1 MPAQSEEGVLC
12 LSHFLAG
19 EIVMSFVNT
28 AYAATE
34 KAEGIAV
41 HLDPYIVGHVG
52 SVPITATL
60 LTVWLVMVLLVVYAF
75 LVRRKLSLVPNKL
88 QNISEMMIGGV
99 YDYIHDVL
107 VEKKYADK
115 YFPVIMTIFIFILG
129 INWIGLIPG
138 VGAFGTYHEGHLT
151 PWLYPGAT
159 DLNITIGLTLVA
171 FFTIEIA
178 GVLGIGFWKYA
189 GKFINFKSPLAF
201 AIGLIELI
209 SELARLISFSFR
221 LFGNI
226 FAGKTLLLV
235 TMFFVPYILP
245 MPIYAYEIF
254 VGLIQAAVFSILTLF
269 FIKLALEEPH

>member
-1 MPAQSEEGVLC
+1 
-12 LSHFLAG
+12 
-19 EIVMSFVNT
+19 MSFIHT

-34 KAEGIAV
+34 KTEGISV
-41 HLDPYIVGHVG
+41 HLNPYVVGHIG
-52 SVPITATL
+52 DMPITATL
-60 LTVWLVMVLLVVYAF
+60 ITVWVVMALLIAMAI
-75 LVRRKLSLVPNKL
+75 LIRSKLSLIPGKL
-88 QNISEMMIGGV
+88 QTVAETAIGGG
-99 YDYIHDVL
+99 YDYVHDVL
-107 VEKKYADK
+107 GDKKTADT
-115 YFPVIMTIFIFILG
+115 YFPVIATIFIFILG
-129 INWIGLIPG
+129 INWVGLIPG
-138 VGAFGTYHEGHLT
+138 VGSIGSYHDGHFT
-151 PWLYPGAT
+151 PWLYPGST

-178 GVLGIGFWKYA
+178 GVLGIGVWKYA
-189 GKFINFKSPLAF
+189 GKFLNFKSLLGF

-226 FAGKTLLLV
+226 FAGKTLLVV

-254 VGLIQAAVFSILTLF
+254 VGIIQATVFAILTLF

>member
-1 MPAQSEEGVLC
+1 
-12 LSHFLAG
+12 
-19 EIVMSFVNT
+19 MSFVNT
-28 AYAATE
+28 AYAASE
-34 KAEGIAV
+34 KSEGISV
-41 HLDPYIVGHVG
+41 HLDPYIVGYVG
-52 SVPITATL
+52 DVPITATL
-60 LTVWLVMVLLVVYAF
+60 LTVWLVMILLVAYAF
-75 LVRRKLSLVPNKL
+75 TVRRKLSLVPNKL
-88 QNISEMMIGGV
+88 QSVTEMMIGGG
-99 YDYIHDVL
+99 YDYVNEVL
-107 VEKKYADK
+107 GDRKVTDK
-115 YFPVIMTIFIFILG
+115 YFPVIATIFIFILG

-138 VGAFGTYHEGHLT
+138 VGAFGTYHDGHLT

-178 GVLGIGFWKYA
+178 GILGIGLWKYA
-189 GKFINFKSPLAF
+189 GKFLNFHSVMGF
-201 AIGLIELI
+201 IVGIIELI

-226 FAGKTLLLV
+226 FAGKVLLLV

-254 VGLIQAAVFSILTLF
+254 VGIIQAAVFAILTLF

>member
-1 MPAQSEEGVLC
+1 MV
-12 LSHFLAG
+12 H
-19 EIVMSFVNT
+19 T

-34 KAEGIAV
+34 AHEAKEGISV
-41 HLDPYIVGHVG
+41 HLNPYVVGHIG
-52 SVPITATL
+52 DMPITATL
-60 LTVWLVMVLLVVYAF
+60 ITVWLVMLLLVTFAF
-75 LVRRKLSLVPNKL
+75 TVRKKLSLVPGKL
-88 QNISEMMIGGV
+88 QTVAELLVGGV
-99 YDYIHDVL
+99 YDYVSDVL
-107 VEKKYADK
+107 GEKKYADK
-115 YFPVIMTIFIFILG
+115 YFPVIMTIFVFILG
-129 INWIGLIPG
+129 INWVGLIPG
-138 VGAFGTYHEGHLT
+138 VGAFGTIHDGHIT

-159 DLNITIGLTLVA
+159 DLNITIGITLVA

-178 GVLGIGFWKYA
+178 GILGIGVWKYA
-189 GKFINFKSPLAF
+189 GKFINFHSPLAF

-245 MPIYAYEIF
+245 MPIYAYEMF
-254 VGLIQAAVFSILTLF
+254 VGIIQATVFAILTLF